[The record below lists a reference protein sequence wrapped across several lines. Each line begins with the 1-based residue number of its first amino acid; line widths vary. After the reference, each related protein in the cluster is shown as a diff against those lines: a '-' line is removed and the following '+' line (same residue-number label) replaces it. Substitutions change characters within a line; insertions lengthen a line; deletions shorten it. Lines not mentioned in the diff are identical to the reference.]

1 MRVVYYRENFKF
13 TVLMNESNKCVMMV
27 RSQNGNDMELLKKL
41 WGVDKIEGFGVY
53 TVLYLLLRI
62 IVIKVVGVVIK

>member
-27 RSQNGNDMELLKKL
+27 RIQNGNDMELLKKL
-41 WGVDKIEGFGVY
+41 
-53 TVLYLLLRI
+53 
-62 IVIKVVGVVIK
+62 